1 MRNPGKRRS
10 GRRGARL
17 TLGLVLLLAL
27 MLRVWP
33 LSFPSDVNPDEDSSV
48 TRALRM
54 GRDGLNPRWYKY
66 PPLFIYTLFATYG
79 VRYGFERATGQV
91 PSAQAFA
98 ERFFANPLPLFIQGR
113 LVSVLFGVLAVWALY
128 LLARRLSLSRPAAA
142 AGALFLAVSPL
153 LVRLSHFAL
162 TDGPTVLPFIA
173 SLILA
178 VRVLKKGRAS
188 DAFWA
193 GVLAGLAT
201 AVKYPAGVGGVGLL
215 VAAVG
220 RGQTH
225 QDAHAGRL
233 VGWGLLGA
241 VSAFL
246 SACPWALLDF
256 SRFWQYLLFLGDHVS
271 KSWGGLQRGRR
282 YGPYLL
288 NYLPGALGWPIY
300 LAGLLGLWVW
310 LRREGWRPAIVA
322 GPAVLFWVVM
332 GAAKT
337 HFSRF
342 ALAMLPAL
350 VLSASRWID
359 HVSWR
364 PKHRAALLAG
374 GMLVMAGPPL
384 AASLAW
390 DLRTAPPD
398 TRTLATSWIERNIP
412 AGARVLSESYGPRL
426 AYTPDRAR
434 EIAAAERARNPKS
447 GAKFAH
453 LAAHPPAR
461 RPAYRF
467 VKIPMRRESFYALDA
482 DWYDPHRVNASGIE
496 WVVLS
501 SAAYGRYARLGKWFP
516 RQVAF
521 GRWLSACWEEAARF
535 GPFEPVPEGWIARRL
550 GQSGPTLRVF
560 RRKKRPPPG
569 CRKDVR

>member
-188 DAFWA
+188 
-193 GVLAGLAT
+193 
-201 AVKYPAGVGGVGLL
+201 
-215 VAAVG
+215 
-220 RGQTH
+220 
-225 QDAHAGRL
+225 
-233 VGWGLLGA
+233 
-241 VSAFL
+241 
-246 SACPWALLDF
+246 
-256 SRFWQYLLFLGDHVS
+256 
-271 KSWGGLQRGRR
+271 
-282 YGPYLL
+282 
-288 NYLPGALGWPIY
+288 N
-300 LAGLLGLWVW
+300 
-310 LRREGWRPAIVA
+310 
-322 GPAVLFWVVM
+322 
-332 GAAKT
+332 
-337 HFSRF
+337 
-342 ALAMLPAL
+342 
-350 VLSASRWID
+350 
-359 HVSWR
+359 
-364 PKHRAALLAG
+364 
-374 GMLVMAGPPL
+374 
-384 AASLAW
+384 
-390 DLRTAPPD
+390 
-398 TRTLATSWIERNIP
+398 
-412 AGARVLSESYGPRL
+412 
-426 AYTPDRAR
+426 
-434 EIAAAERARNPKS
+434 
-447 GAKFAH
+447 
-453 LAAHPPAR
+453 
-461 RPAYRF
+461 
-467 VKIPMRRESFYALDA
+467 
-482 DWYDPHRVNASGIE
+482 
-496 WVVLS
+496 
-501 SAAYGRYARLGKWFP
+501 
-516 RQVAF
+516 
-521 GRWLSACWEEAARF
+521 
-535 GPFEPVPEGWIARRL
+535 
-550 GQSGPTLRVF
+550 
-560 RRKKRPPPG
+560 
-569 CRKDVR
+569 